1 MTEVCCAGF
10 VRFVTLRTG
19 WLRSPFMRLV
29 LPPRSAWGKQS
40 RCHRQSPTKAA
51 NEAGCEHARFL
62 SGVHMGKQWA
72 CVPKFGRSLAT
83 SGTQKVQPPAL
94 IRSLA
99 KMGATDATKRQTKM
113 GNLTAQVRKI
123 NNSTIR

>member
-40 RCHRQSPTKAA
+40 RCHRQSRTKAA
-51 NEAGCEHARFL
+51 NEAGCDQARFP

-72 CVPKFGRSLAT
+72 CVPTFGRGLAHQELRRR
-83 SGTQKVQPPAL
+83 SRPL
-94 IRSLA
+94 IRSPA
-99 KMGATDATKRQTKM
+99 KMGRY
-113 GNLTAQVRKI
+113 
-123 NNSTIR
+123 